1 MGYNWA
7 KRDNAGA
14 KKFYQDLRAAAS
26 FTEDGTDFEAKTH
39 ASFKVPASFNV
50 PVFSRTD
57 ENGNKVSCISAG
69 RQLWYQ
75 SIKQEM
81 TLKPDTQTFWTT
93 LVASESTDCVEDDSF
108 ILDEFETPASRDITK
123 MVPGGKVARQSAFQ
137 NFFEDLATTT
147 NSNTLA
153 NKVDQF
159 FEENFRTINLNNI
172 FIDSN
177 EQKKAAYDNFVDGN
191 KLNNVKRIPRVSL
204 QQIRISKCTLT
215 LRASPLIFHP

>member
-7 KRDNAGA
+7 KRDTQGA
-14 KKFYQDLRAAAS
+14 KQFYKELRAASAI
-26 FTEDGTDFEAKTH
+26 TEDGVNFEPKTH
-39 ASFKVPASFNV
+39 ASLKVPSSFNV

-93 LVASESTDCVEDDSF
+93 FVASESNDCVEDASF
-108 ILDEFETPASRDITK
+108 ILDEFESPASRDITK
-123 MVPGGKVARQSAFQ
+123 MVPGGKVARTDAFK

-153 NKVDQF
+153 NKVDRF

-172 FIDSN
+172 FIDAN
-177 EQKKAAYDNFVDGN
+177 EQKKAAYNNFVDGN
-191 KLNNVKRIPRVSL
+191 KLNNVKRIPRVSF
-204 QQIRISKCTLT
+204 S
-215 LRASPLIFHP
+215 F